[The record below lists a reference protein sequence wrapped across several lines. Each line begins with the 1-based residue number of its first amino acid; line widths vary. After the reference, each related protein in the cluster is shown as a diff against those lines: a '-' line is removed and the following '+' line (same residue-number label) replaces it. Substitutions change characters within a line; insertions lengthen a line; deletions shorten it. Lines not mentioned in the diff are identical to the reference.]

1 MKLYVWT
8 VVFYDEAESVAM
20 AVASNIDEAKLL
32 VKSNI
37 DDDDE
42 SYTKFMGDGE
52 LEVFD
57 IPCAHTVM
65 N

>member
-37 DDDDE
+37 DDDE
-42 SYTKFMGDGE
+42 LYAKFMGDGE